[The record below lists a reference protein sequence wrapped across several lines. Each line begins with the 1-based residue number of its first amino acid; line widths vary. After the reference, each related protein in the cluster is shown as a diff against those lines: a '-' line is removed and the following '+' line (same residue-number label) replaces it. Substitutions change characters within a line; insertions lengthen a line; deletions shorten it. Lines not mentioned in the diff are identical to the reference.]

1 MTKKHKPTERQK
13 ALLKM
18 QGYVSKK
25 NQMISC
31 DCGCDVRGLTEYQ
44 LSAYRKN
51 TELISYETYNPER
64 KVNELV
70 TVPKHFE
77 NSEHVWGVSLGYH
90 DRKIKALSSALAMI
104 RKVAID
110 ILLTQELADSIEW
123 FEVWGGDERL
133 AVLKVE
139 GDAIVNAGAD
149 RG

>member
-1 MTKKHKPTERQK
+1 MTENIKPTEKQK
-13 ALLKM
+13 ALLKAT
-18 QGYVSKK
+18 GFVSSK
-25 NQMISC
+25 NQQISC

-51 TELISYETYNPER
+51 TELKSYETYNPER

-70 TVPKHFE
+70 TVPKHFK
-77 NSEHVWGVSLGYH
+77 NREHLWGVSLGH
-90 DRKIKALSSALAMI
+90 HESEIRAFSSALAMV

-123 FEVWGGDERL
+123 FEFWSEDEKL

-139 GDAIVNAGAD
+139 GDEIVSAGLD